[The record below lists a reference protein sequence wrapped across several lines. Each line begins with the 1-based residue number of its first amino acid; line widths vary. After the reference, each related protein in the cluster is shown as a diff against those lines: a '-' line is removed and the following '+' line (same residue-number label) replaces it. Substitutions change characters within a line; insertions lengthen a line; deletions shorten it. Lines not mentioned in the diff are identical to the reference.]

1 MMVMASFFLTKHREN
16 IDMYVRVQLLIMSE
30 SLPNRRRREKYAHS
44 HSHTNICIKFKLKF
58 LNIKR
63 SNILQEMP

>member
-16 IDMYVRVQLLIMSE
+16 IDMYVQAQLLITSE
-30 SLPNRRRREKYAHS
+30 SLPNRQRRGKYV
-44 HSHTNICIKFKLKF
+44 HSHTNICIKFKLKI

>member
-16 IDMYVRVQLLIMSE
+16 IDMYVQAQLLITSE
-30 SLPNRRRREKYAHS
+30 SLPNRQRRGKYVHS
-44 HSHTNICIKFKLKF
+44 YSHTNICIKFKLKI